1 MDSVVILNVTLEVHY
16 MNREISSYHQVSQF
30 SVAHDNSLLSLSRS
44 ACKAPVKS
52 STPTN
57 NNTQLFTD
65 WMPFLLPN
73 QKCRS
78 TEGKLQ
84 YDNWPQKMD
93 REREEQIVLKNSC
106 SITWRIAKH
115 ILSTH
120 GKWLYCCIGTSGLN
134 QKNKNQ
140 LQPKITQHSTL
151 TVHCGLNQHILD
163 YREIFHEFS
172 TANNNNQMLLWQQAF
187 AFSEC
192 LATWWPCG

>member
-1 MDSVVILNVTLEVHY
+1 MWHWKCTTWTGKFPVIIKSANFQLHMTTL
-16 MNREISSYHQVSQF
+16 
-30 SVAHDNSLLSLSRS
+30 SLLL
-44 ACKAPVKS
+44 CMQS
-52 STPTN
+52 SSQIHINTN
-57 NNTQLFTD
+57 KHNNTQLFTD

-78 TEGKLQ
+78 TEGKPQ

-172 TANNNNQMLLWQQAF
+172 TANNNNQVLLWQ
-187 AFSEC
+187 
-192 LATWWPCG
+192 